1 MTRYTYKV
9 TNQGTRMD
17 DAPLYGLVIIDST
30 PALPMFARTVY
41 DELTGEELNFYL
53 NQIEKENAQ
62 NA

>member
-1 MTRYTYKV
+1 
-9 TNQGTRMD
+9 MD